1 MTQLRPCIALDGTQS
16 ETCRFQHLVGIDHL
30 LPVNQTMMAR
40 QPERHWPSIRFPA
53 VSAVQ
58 RYCILRKASSYFTE
72 RGCSGILQF
81 SKLKYS
87 KSPFFHK
94 DSAGIGIVLPAEHP
108 IFLYSIVAYRSEPCV
123 VPSIVGQSFVASVA
137 NSGPTPT
144 ASTLPSLQPS
154 FQAYRSS

>member
-58 RYCILRKASSYFTE
+58 RYCILRKASSYPKF
-72 RGCSGILQF
+72 RS
-81 SKLKYS
+81 Y
-87 KSPFFHK
+87 PPPA
-94 DSAGIGIVLPAEHP
+94 SAGDGVGRM
-108 IFLYSIVAYRSEPCV
+108 IFPVIRS
-123 VPSIVGQSFVASVA
+123 
-137 NSGPTPT
+137 
-144 ASTLPSLQPS
+144 LM
-154 FQAYRSS
+154 